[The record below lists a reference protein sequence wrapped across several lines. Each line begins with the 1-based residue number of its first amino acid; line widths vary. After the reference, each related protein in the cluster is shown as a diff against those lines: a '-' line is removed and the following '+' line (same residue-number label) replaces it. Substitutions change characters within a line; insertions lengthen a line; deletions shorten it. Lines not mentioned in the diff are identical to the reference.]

1 MAAASPALSVEE
13 QVMNLCVFT
22 EFFFKFLFSNQVPML
37 DEEEIPLADF
47 NEEDTE
53 SDDETNNV
61 KIQVY
66 IEKILS
72 F

>member
-1 MAAASPALSVEE
+1 
-13 QVMNLCVFT
+13 
-22 EFFFKFLFSNQVPML
+22 ML

-72 F
+72 FFKNNCFV

>member
-1 MAAASPALSVEE
+1 
-13 QVMNLCVFT
+13 
-22 EFFFKFLFSNQVPML
+22 ML

-72 F
+72 FVLFNYSNKLFF

>member
-1 MAAASPALSVEE
+1 MAAASPALSLEE
-13 QVMNLCVFT
+13 QI
-22 EFFFKFLFSNQVPML
+22 PML

>member
-1 MAAASPALSVEE
+1 
-13 QVMNLCVFT
+13 
-22 EFFFKFLFSNQVPML
+22 ML

-72 F
+72 FVLFNYSKKIFF